1 MSSVP
6 RELDWIDA
14 QLPRMRECLVRL
26 ASINSHSFN
35 LDGLER
41 MRHAVADWFAPLGA
55 IAETIDLAPQHST
68 SDDGSLRERPLGRA
82 LRLRRR
88 PEAPLRV
95 FLCGH
100 LDTVFAVTSAFQQ
113 VRSDGDDRLHGPGV
127 ADLKGG
133 LMAMWAA
140 LSVLEAS
147 PHRDRIG
154 WEVLFNPDEEV
165 GSTGSAPL
173 LRDAA
178 ARHHLG
184 LVYEPALPDGSLAS
198 TRKGSGNFDV
208 VVHGRAAHAGR
219 DPAAGRNAIV
229 TCARLAQA
237 IDALNGQREGLTV
250 NPGYV
255 HGGGALNQVPDLAL
269 LKFNVRT
276 TDESDACWLHEQL
289 DLLLTREQARRDGI
303 RIELRGGF
311 TRPPKAFDERNQRL
325 SGLIAECGRNLGQH
339 ITFQPTGGCCDGN
352 NLHAAGLP
360 NVDNLGVIGGEI
372 HTDREWMR
380 VSSMAERGKL
390 SALLLLRLASGDI
403 TWS

>member
-41 MRHAVADWFAPLGA
+41 VRLAVADWFAPLGA
-55 IAETIDLAPQHST
+55 TAETIDLAPQPST
-68 SDDGSLRERPLGRA
+68 ADDGSVHERPLGRA

-88 PEAPLRV
+88 PDAPLRV

-100 LDTVFAVTSAFQQ
+100 LDTVFPVTSAFQQ
-113 VRSDGDDRLHGPGV
+113 VRSEGDDRLRGPGV

-133 LMAMWAA
+133 LMTMWAA

-154 WEVLFNPDEEV
+154 WEVLFNPDEEI

-173 LRDAA
+173 LQGAA
-178 ARHHLG
+178 TRHHLG

-219 DPAAGRNAIV
+219 DPSAGRNAIV
-229 TCARLAQA
+229 SCARLAQA
-237 IDALNGQREGLTV
+237 IDALNGQREGLTI

-255 HGGGALNQVPDLAL
+255 HGGGALNQVPDLAVI
-269 LKFNVRT
+269 KFNVRT
-276 TDESDACWLHEQL
+276 TGQSDAGWLHEQL
-289 DLLLTREQARRDGI
+289 DLLLTRERSRRDGI

-311 TRPPKAFDERNQRL
+311 TRPPKAFDERSQRL
-325 SGLIAECGRNLGQH
+325 SGLVAECGRELGQP
-339 ITFQPTGGCCDGN
+339 IRFQPTGGCCDGN
-352 NLHAAGLP
+352 NLRAAGLA

-372 HTDREWMR
+372 HSDREWMR

-390 SALLLLRLASGDI
+390 SALLLLRLACGDI

>member
-14 QLPRMRECLVRL
+14 QLPRMRDGLVRL

-35 LDGLER
+35 LEGLER
-41 MRHAVADWFAPLGA
+41 TRLAVAEWFAPLGA
-55 IAETIDLAPQHST
+55 AAETIDLAPQTST
-68 SDDGSLRERPLGRA
+68 ADDGGVRERALGRA

-88 PEAPLRV
+88 PDAPLQV

-100 LDTVFAVTSAFQQ
+100 LDTVFPPTSSFQQ
-113 VRSDGDDRLHGPGV
+113 VSEAGDDRLHGPGV

-147 PHRDRIG
+147 THRDRIG

-173 LRDAA
+173 LREAA

-184 LVYEPALPDGSLAS
+184 LVYEPALPDGNLAGA
-198 TRKGSGNFDV
+198 RKGSGNFDLI
-208 VVHGRAAHAGR
+208 VHGRAAHAGR
-219 DPAAGRNAIV
+219 DPGAGRNAIV
-229 TCARLAQA
+229 ACARLAQGV
-237 IDALNGQREGLTV
+237 DALNGQREGLTL

-255 HGGGALNQVPDLAL
+255 HGGGALNQVPDRSV

-276 TDESDACWLHEQL
+276 TSDDDACWLHEQL
-289 DLLLTREQARRDGI
+289 DLLMTREQARHDGI

-311 TRPPKAFDERNQRL
+311 TRPPKPFEAQNQRL
-325 SGLIAECGRNLGQH
+325 AGLIAQCGRDLDLALE
-339 ITFQPTGGCCDGN
+339 FKATGGCCDGN

-360 NVDNLGVIGGEI
+360 NIDNLGVTGGEI
-372 HTDREWMR
+372 HSEREWMR
-380 VSSMAERGKL
+380 VSSMAERGRL
-390 SALLLLRLASGDI
+390 SALLLLRLASGEI
-403 TWS
+403 AWI